1 MKTLL
6 LSLLLLA
13 SAAQADQWQVN
24 GRTYN
29 GTMHKFNADQT
40 MVWVTSDWDNYGGSW
55 IKVAELDS
63 ATRVRLNVATPQ
75 ERALVQ
81 AAAEQRRQFEAQAAA
96 QAQARAAAE
105 RTARIEEQQ
114 LAIQRQ
120 QLELERRQLALQQ
133 QQQQQQQQQ
142 HPFVTNNTYIVPSP
156 QGTYYRGYS
165 QSVHH
170 HGVHHHGAYPQG
182 TYPQSAYPQVPR
194 VPQVPYV
201 PRVPAVPYVPQV
213 PQVAQP
219 IVLWYN

>member
-1 MKTLL
+1 MKTFL

-29 GTMHKFNADQT
+29 GTIHKFNADQT
-40 MVWVTSDWDNYGGSW
+40 MIWVTSDWDNYGGSW
-55 IKVAELDS
+55 LKVADLDS
-63 ATRVRLNVATPQ
+63 ATRVRLKVATPKEQ
-75 ERALVQ
+75 VTVQ
-81 AAAEQRRQFEAQAAA
+81 AAAEQRRQLEA

-105 RTARIEEQQ
+105 SAVRIEEQQ

-133 QQQQQQQQQ
+133 QQQRQRSS
-142 HPFVTNNTYIVPSP
+142 VINNTIIIPSY
-156 QGTYYRGYS
+156 QGYNRGYS
-165 QSVHH
+165 Q
-170 HGVHHHGAYPQG
+170 GASTQVPRVPQV
-182 TYPQSAYPQVPR
+182 PHVPR

-201 PRVPAVPYVPQV
+201 PQVPQV
-213 PQVAQP
+213 PQIPQVPVVRP